1 MPHKMTTIPVI
12 YPSAIARAVC
22 ALDELPAFREMPD
35 GYLRV
40 LIRII
45 KKINVRKPLSAVVAA
60 RTTIAK
66 ESGKSVE
73 TVQRVV
79 RWLEEQGMIERAQ
92 KARQGLR
99 GSSSPITPKLKL
111 LESLGL
117 TDADGTVLTSNNL
130 RGQHAAPTPSGSN
143 RVADEP
149 SKPDRSSDFIRIEG
163 KAIPCDLAWLA
174 HKQGL
179 SATAILKLMSISMMV
194 AKQPLSRVVQATSQY
209 LSGLRGGALF
219 AYILK
224 LLSSGRDFAWQTNQV
239 QQQHIAAQQRERLA
253 DKAAE
258 LDGQRFVSR
267 KDASTTYEV
276 MATGYLRVINAGV
289 SVVKPLT
296 EAFLEALSAGKVR
309 PAIHQVFA

>member
-1 MPHKMTTIPVI
+1 MPQKMNTIPVI

-22 ALDELPAFREMPD
+22 ALDELPAFRDMPD

-45 KKINVRKPLSAVVAA
+45 KKLNVRKPLSAVVAA
-60 RTTIAK
+60 RTTIAR

-79 RWLEEQGMIERAQ
+79 RWMEEQGMIERTQ

-111 LESLGL
+111 LECLGL
-117 TDADGTVLTSNNL
+117 TDDSGKPLNSNNL
-130 RGQHAAPTPSGSN
+130 RGLRGAQTPAN
-143 RVADEP
+143 NDEP
-149 SKPDRSSDFIRIEG
+149 SAMTPDRGRGQEFVRISG
-163 KAIPCDLAWLA
+163 KAIPSDLAWLSL
-174 HKQGL
+174 KQGL
-179 SATAILKLMSISMMV
+179 SATAILKLMSVSMMV
-194 AKQPLSRVVQATSQY
+194 AKQPLSKVVAATSVY
-209 LSGLRGGALF
+209 LQGLRGGALF

-224 LLSSGRDFAWQTNQV
+224 LLSSGRDFAWKTEEAQLR
-239 QQQHIAAQQRERLA
+239 HIAEQQRQRIA

-258 LDGQRFVSR
+258 LAGQRFVSR
-267 KDASTTYEV
+267 KDTSTTYEV
-276 MATGYLRVINAGV
+276 LETGYLRVFRAGV

-296 EAFLEALSAGKVR
+296 EAFLDALSGGNVT
-309 PAIHQVFA
+309 PASHPVFA